1 MLHDRAPGFYP
12 DIPNND
18 YHGGPGIS
26 KSGLDLLHK
35 SPELFH
41 FVKSAPRDEDH
52 ESTADQA
59 FGSAYHMI
67 VLEPALFVRT
77 YCLELRRSDVPEA
90 IDERDTLVEMVQK
103 LNETRLAKLPT
114 TGDKATLIG
123 RIAGTH
129 AADVDAGRLDPACV
143 HSESELA
150 AMKGA
155 ELKFVLE
162 RMNESRQGLLPI
174 SGTRHELA
182 EILRANGV
190 SVTLWSDMLAE
201 WQANNPGRI
210 VLSEKDWN
218 TLHAMR
224 EKLFDDPYA
233 GKLLCLRGIAEGS
246 FYWYDPDTGLLCRC
260 RPDYLTESGF
270 CIDLKTTV
278 DASEDGFAHSFQKWR
293 YDVQHP
299 FYLDGINHAIDQA
312 RLPRAKARE
321 MIFIAQE
328 KKPPYMVGVYRLDPE
343 DVVLGRYEYK
353 ADLATLAKCE
363 RENHYPGYTSGG
375 IKQIS
380 MKAWHRQETARQI
393 GLLT

>member
-12 DIPNND
+12 DIPNGD

-41 FVKSAPRDEDH
+41 FVKNTPPDEDH

-90 IDERDTLVEMVQK
+90 IDERDTLVAMVQK
-103 LNETRLAKLPT
+103 LNESRLPKLST
-114 TGDKATLIG
+114 SGSKDELIA
-123 RIAGTH
+123 RISDTWRKR
-129 AADVDAGRLDPACV
+129 ADARGEPVEMPNLT
-143 HSESELA
+143 

-155 ELKFVLE
+155 ELKAYIEVLNVE
-162 RMNESRQGLLPI
+162 RQGLLPI

-190 SVTLWSDMLAE
+190 SVTLWSDVLAE

-260 RPDYLTESGF
+260 RPDYLTDSGF
-270 CIDLKTTV
+270 CIDLKTTL

-343 DVVLGRYEYK
+343 DVTLGRYEYK

-363 RENHYPGYTSGG
+363 QENKYPGYTSGG

-380 MKAWHRQETARQI
+380 MKAWHRQETAVKL